1 MLSGVALAALGALAA
16 AGCGGS
22 SNLPGELFP
31 LSPAAP
37 ASPLA
42 EAALRKARDAGA
54 APAAPPEAHRTDD
67 SDAAFGTSDLSTM
80 PATAGHAVVATTDP
94 AAAASP
100 LSSEKRTRL
109 AALLKQAR
117 QDRLF
122 ADEGWLGLLHYRRVW
137 GTGTWRSEADG
148 KEFFLAGN
156 GQRSPVNELEATL
169 RAFYAPPSSRPGE
182 PHALCQFPAR
192 RRFLEQHLPLA
203 DLPVPACPLLDE
215 FRRELSAAAITLVFA
230 AEDATSPSNAFGHTF
245 LRVHS
250 SRPGPAEDRELID
263 AAIDFGP
270 RQGEGPDNRVLHGL
284 SSFAG
289 LLPGEFRS
297 LPYYYKVREAQD
309 GDQPFDARDM
319 WSYRL
324 ALSDEEVAN
333 FVDHLWELGAT
344 WFYYDT
350 LRENGAYQIANAIGA
365 AIPRLRTAPRLH
377 WPVLPADTLKQLT
390 ELPGAVASITYQPA
404 PRRQLRRAV
413 ADFSDDERAAVRQ
426 LALDPTTPLPA
437 AWPARR
443 LLRVL
448 EAAVLQVDVTLAATL
463 PFDAE
468 GEGARRKQ
476 RLLERRT
483 ALTLVDESLEAGAK
497 GAPFEQLVSAE
508 QLPRGGLGSAL
519 WQRPH
524 TGHGSRRLGLFGGAV
539 GGTAAI
545 SIDAR
550 LSMHDLAD
558 PAPGYPQTSALELF
572 AVRARLFFEEDEA
585 RVVLDH
591 AFLVRAALLTPWD
604 VRHRL
609 SVRFQV
615 GALNVDD
622 AGCSRSDCLAAHAL
636 AGTGLAFASERRR
649 WLGWIM
655 LDGQLT
661 SGPHLQGPGGV
672 PLRLGAAPSA
682 GLRLRLHDDLS
693 AIASTSLWLLPWQT
707 PSARSESGFELRWLL
722 SRPVALAA
730 EARLDHDVD
739 SGQTRARAQFGAY
752 LYF

>member
-1 MLSGVALAALGALAA
+1 MAA
-16 AGCGGS
+16 CGGS
-22 SNLPGELFP
+22 ANLPGGMSALT
-31 LSPAAP
+31 PAAP
-37 ASPLA
+37 AASQTLRRVRE
-42 EAALRKARDAGA
+42 EAPSAGA
-54 APAAPPEAHRTDD
+54 PEAI
-67 SDAAFGTSDLSTM
+67 
-80 PATAGHAVVATTDP
+80 P
-94 AAAASP
+94 
-100 LSSEKRTRL
+100 SEL

-148 KEFFLAGN
+148 KGFFLADN
-156 GQRSPVNELEATL
+156 GRRSPVSELEATL
-169 RAFYAPPSSRPGE
+169 RAFYTPVSAS

-192 RRFLEQHLPLA
+192 RRFLERRLSLR
-203 DLPVPACPLLDE
+203 DLPSPPCRLLDQ
-215 FRRELSAAAITLVFA
+215 FRRDLSATAISLVFS
-230 AEDATSPSNAFGHTF
+230 AEDATGPSNAFGHTF
-245 LRVHS
+245 LRIHS
-250 SRPGPAEDRELID
+250 ARPGPAEDRELID
-263 AAIDFGP
+263 TAIDFGP
-270 RQGEGPDNRVLHGL
+270 RAGDGVLHDL
-284 SSFAG
+284 SRIAG

-297 LPYYYKVREAQD
+297 LPYYYKVREAAE
-309 GDQPFDARDM
+309 GAPRFDLRDL

-324 ALSDEEVAN
+324 ALRDDEVAT

-365 AIPRLRTAPRLH
+365 AVPRLRTAPRLH

-390 ELPGAVASITYQPA
+390 DLPGAVAAITYQPA
-404 PRRQLRRAV
+404 PRRQLRRAL
-413 ADFSDDERAAVRQ
+413 ADLSDEEVVAVRQ
-426 LALDPTTPLPA
+426 LADDPTAPLPGS
-437 AWPARR
+437 WPARR

-463 PFDAE
+463 AFDGE

-476 RLLERRT
+476 RLLERRS
-483 ALTLVDESLEAGAK
+483 ALTLVDESLEAGSLS
-497 GAPFEQLVSAE
+497 PSESAFAGFGE
-508 QLPRGGLGSAL
+508 GMGSAL

-524 TGHGSRRLGLFGGAV
+524 TGHGSRRFGVFGGAV
-539 GGTAAI
+539 GDVASI
-545 SIDAR
+545 SLDAR

-572 AVRARLFFEEDEA
+572 PVRARLFFAGDQP

-604 VRHRL
+604 VRRRL

-622 AGCSRSDCLAAHAL
+622 AGCSRDNCLAAHAQ
-636 AGTGLAFASERRR
+636 AGTGIAFASERRR
-649 WLGWIM
+649 FLGWAM

-661 SGPHLQGPGGV
+661 SGPHLQGPGGM
-672 PLRLGAAPSA
+672 PLRLGAAPSL
-682 GLRLRLHDDLS
+682 GLRWRVGDELS
-693 AIASTSLWLLPWQT
+693 AVASTSFWILPWQT
-707 PSARSESGFELRWLL
+707 PSARTETSLELRWLL
-722 SRPVALAA
+722 SRPVALSA
-730 EARLDHDVD
+730 EARFDRDVD
-739 SGQTRARAQFGAY
+739 SGNTRARGQLGAY